1 MYRKLGMVVDLLP
14 GDLFAEQE
22 TSSPQACTTRA
33 SPGEE
38 RDALTS
44 RPDWPR

>member
-1 MYRKLGMVVDLLP
+1 MYRKLGMIVDLLH

-22 TSSPQACTTRA
+22 ASSPQACTTRA

-38 RDALTS
+38 RDALTLRS
-44 RPDWPR
+44 DW

>member
-1 MYRKLGMVVDLLP
+1 MYKKLGIVVDLLP

-22 TSSPQACTTRA
+22 ASSLQTCTDRTSR
-33 SPGEE
+33 GEE

-44 RPDWPR
+44 RPDWLR